1 MLYEE
6 DYPKCG
12 PHFPYATDLSDHAHG
27 QSVFATLQCGQQKN
41 PLTNQIQS
49 RNEKATV
56 VHALH
61 HQRRNSG
68 GGLAAVRA
76 GVRLA
81 STPSSRQS
89 SPSNWYV
96 L

>member
-1 MLYEE
+1 VLYEE

-68 GGLAAVRA
+68 GGALR
-76 GVRLA
+76 R
-81 STPSSRQS
+81 SSGFEIIIRISHQL
-89 SPSNWYV
+89 SPANSYAE
-96 L
+96 